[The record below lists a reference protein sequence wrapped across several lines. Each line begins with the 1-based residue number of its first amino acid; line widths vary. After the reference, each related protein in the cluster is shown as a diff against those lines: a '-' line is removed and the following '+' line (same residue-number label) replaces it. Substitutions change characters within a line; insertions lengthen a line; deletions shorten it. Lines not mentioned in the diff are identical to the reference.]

1 MQWKTVRIFISSTF
15 NDMHAERDY
24 LVKYVFPELSL
35 WCEKR
40 KLRLIDIDL
49 RWGVSTADSMANNTV
64 LACLNNIDESRPFF
78 LCFLGQRRGW
88 VPESEDISESTYKS
102 YPSIGEYVGK
112 SSVTEMEIEHA
123 LLQPMLRIADGKNI
137 EQQPVKHA
145 LFFFRNDPFTN
156 VALSDV
162 HRKIYTNSAAADQLF
177 ADRELSSFKE
187 KVRSRWDVCD
197 YDCRWDESFISPEL
211 QTEGEGASDGRLTDF
226 KANGAPLKEVVI
238 AALKREIELEFP
250 DNCASDEGSQIER
263 ELEQQEQFIIHCSE
277 GFIPRYNDFCA
288 LNEYISSQS
297 RKLFILTA
305 QSGLGKSTLLANFV
319 LLADRSHR
327 SITARFCC
335 ASDLSSSQFG
345 LWKSIFDQ
353 HGIKYKGGLEEIKR
367 DIVNLLSQL
376 SGILIIDGI
385 NQLPNGIDM
394 LSWLPRELPDGLKL
408 IISLK
413 DDALSSLAI
422 EAVSQNAII
431 HKIEPFFA
439 YDDKKSLIDEYLKH
453 YLKKL
458 DDSHIEA
465 ICRAKSSKNPLFLK
479 VVLSS
484 LRVFGSY
491 KQLDTEILAFG
502 EEPVSAFDEVLSG
515 LEQDTSYVTKLP
527 GKMCVSLLFGLLA
540 CARRGLT
547 EDELAFC
554 FRHRFPD
561 ADEEMIRCALRV
573 YLRRVRVFSASREG
587 RTDFL
592 YESFRIAADKR
603 YRESR
608 YDNHKL
614 LAACFSSCCYCE
626 GTGSFLTENPRALT
640 ELLYHLCQSDIHM
653 GEKLLTNCAY
663 INARCSACGSGEL
676 ISDYDFLPELNSN
689 TKKFRDLLIRFSDIF
704 TKYKNSF
711 FSTALSCDFAQA
723 WDIPNTPGR
732 PLPHIIPERLALPP
746 YCQTSA
752 DAAGLQLKI
761 SAAYKLDKTV
771 AVCIPQNAAFA
782 IFSEGIGRLRLI
794 YTDTM
799 TPDEKV
805 IATARKRP
813 LGIFASSDGGRI
825 AVTYDD
831 GTAEVIRLFF
841 NGSTLAASQSELL
854 VDYYLPM
861 FSDAVFAFDHDC
873 LWYQKDLHTIVK
885 LSVDGEAGIYNGG
898 SRVSDGG
905 TGISDGEAR
914 IYLPEEGDVTAL
926 AVGEGINVFAIKTP
940 HGAKLYRE
948 DEGKA
953 LIMFELPECEILG
966 ITVLKDGNIAVA
978 SSDATIRLLDANGS
992 EKNRINTGMSCALLL
1007 EIDSGILCIA
1017 ESRRNAFLWDMKESL
1032 KSGEFAELEHNRKI
1046 SAAYDGQLIRV
1057 ISDQHVITASVTEE
1071 MAMFSILLSV
1081 FFNGDDLIRVFGECS
1096 GKQII
1101 VLSGG
1106 QSAKVHLDAGI
1117 LSILKVNND
1126 LIIFDQ
1132 IGNMATVDLIQ
1143 LTVYKRVAQF
1153 KPVSATPAKD
1163 GYYCADTSGF
1173 LHQYP
1178 EGIKLPSLSDYWL
1191 SSISLHVFGDLLVL
1205 TGISVNARA
1214 VNNSTPYLMLLYR
1227 INEDKSL
1234 RLICERYFPKDR
1246 GMFIDCCFS
1255 ENDGMLYVFFST
1267 PYSGSDI
1274 TIPTVSCG
1282 TADEF
1287 AGCREKS
1294 FDIPFERK
1302 NNSFCVSQNTL
1313 FVCGGGVISAY
1324 KARSLKYLASIASDG
1339 GFRLLVRRDGDRLLA
1354 LGGSSDIYS
1363 LKVNYDSAN

>member
-49 RWGVSTADSMANNTV
+49 RWGVSTADSMAHNTV

-88 VPESEDISESTYKS
+88 VPESEDISENTYKN
-102 YPSIGEYVGK
+102 YPCIEEYVGK
-112 SSVTEMEIEHA
+112 CSVTEMEIEHA
-123 LLQPMLRIADGKNI
+123 LLRPMLRIADGNNI
-137 EQQPVKHA
+137 VQQPVKHA
-145 LFFFRNDPFTN
+145 LFFFRSDPFTN
-156 VALSDV
+156 IALSDV
-162 HRKIYTNSAAADQLF
+162 QRKIYTNSAAEDQLL
-177 ADRELSSFKE
+177 ADRELACFKE
-187 KVRSRWDVCD
+187 KVRSRWVVCD
-197 YDCRWDESFISPEL
+197 YDCRWDEAFISPEL
-211 QTEGEGASDGRLTDF
+211 QTEGEGASRGRLTDF
-226 KANGAPLKEVVI
+226 KANGAPLQEAVI
-238 AALKREIELEFP
+238 EALKREIELEFP
-250 DNCASDEGSQIER
+250 DNCAAAEISPIEKD
-263 ELEQQEQFIIHCSE
+263 LEQQEQFIIHCSE
-277 GFIPRYNDFCA
+277 GFIPRQNDFLA

-305 QSGLGKSTLLANFV
+305 ESGLGKSTLLANSV
-319 LLADRSHR
+319 LSAGRSHR
-327 SITARFCC
+327 NITARFCC

-367 DIVNLLSQL
+367 DIANLLSQL
-376 SGILIIDGI
+376 GGILIIDGI
-385 NQLPNGIDM
+385 NQLPNGTDM
-394 LSWLPRELPDGLKL
+394 LSWLPHELPDGLKL

-422 EAVSQNAII
+422 KAVSQHAIV
-431 HKIEPFFA
+431 HKIEPFYT
-439 YDDKKSLIDEYLKH
+439 YDAKKSLIDEYLKH

-458 DDSHIEA
+458 DESHIEA
-465 ICRAKSSKNPLFLK
+465 ICEAKSSENPLFLK
-479 VVLSS
+479 IVLSS

-491 KQLDTEILAFG
+491 KQLESEIIAFG
-502 EEPVSAFDEVLSG
+502 EDPVSAFDEVLSG
-515 LEQDTSYVTKLP
+515 LEQDTSYVTRLS
-527 GKMCVSLLFGLLA
+527 GRMCVPLLFGLLA

-547 EDELAFC
+547 EDELTFC
-554 FRHRFPD
+554 FRNRFPD

-603 YRESR
+603 YRDSR
-608 YDNHKL
+608 TENHKL
-614 LAACFSSCCYCE
+614 LAACFSSYCYCE

-640 ELLYHLCQSDIHM
+640 ELLYHLCQSDIRL
-653 GEKLLTNCAY
+653 GEELLTNCAY
-663 INARCSACGSGEL
+663 VNARCSTCGSGEL
-676 ISDYDFLPELNSN
+676 ISDYDFLPKLNSDA
-689 TKKFRDLLIRFSDIF
+689 KKFRDLLIRFSDIF

-711 FSTALSCDFAQA
+711 FSTALSCDFANA
-723 WDIPNTPGR
+723 WDMLKAPGR
-732 PLPHIIPERLALPP
+732 PMPHIIPQRLASPS

-782 IFSEGIGRLRLI
+782 IFSEGLGRLRLI

-805 IATARKRP
+805 IATAPKRP
-813 LGIFASSDGGRI
+813 LGIFASSGGDRI

-831 GTAEVIRLFF
+831 ETAEVIRLIF
-841 NGSTLAASQSELL
+841 NGPTLAASQSELL
-854 VDYYLPM
+854 LDYYLPM
-861 FSDAVFAFDHDC
+861 FSDAVFAFDRGC
-873 LWYQKDLHTIVK
+873 LWYQKDMHTIVK
-885 LSVDGEAGIYNGG
+885 LSTNGEA
-898 SRVSDGG
+898 R
-905 TGISDGEAR
+905 ISDGEEK
-914 IYLPEEGDVTAL
+914 ISLPEEGDVTAL
-926 AVGEGINVFAIKTP
+926 AVGGTVNVFALRTS
-940 HGAKLYRE
+940 HGTKLYRE

-966 ITVLKDGNIAVA
+966 IVVLKGGGIAIA

-992 EKNRINTGMSCALLL
+992 EKSRIKTGMSYALLL
-1007 EIDSGILCIA
+1007 EVENGILCIA

-1046 SAAYDGQLIRV
+1046 SASYDGRLIRI
-1057 ISDQHVITASVTEE
+1057 ISDQHVMTASVTEDIT
-1071 MAMFSILLSV
+1071 ASAILVTV
-1081 FFNGDDLIRVFGECS
+1081 FLNGDDLIQVFSERS
-1096 GKQII
+1096 GRQIT
-1101 VLSGG
+1101 VLCGG
-1106 QSAKVHLDAGI
+1106 QAAKVQLDAGI
-1117 LSILKVNND
+1117 LSILKINKD
-1126 LIIFDQ
+1126 LIIFDI
-1132 IGNMATVDLIQ
+1132 IGNMSIVDLAQ
-1143 LTVYKRVAQF
+1143 LTVHKRAAKFQ
-1153 KPVSATPAKD
+1153 PVSVAAVRD

-1173 LHQYP
+1173 LHQFP

-1205 TGISVNARA
+1205 TGVSVNARA
-1214 VNNSTPYLMLLYR
+1214 VNSSIPYLLLLYR

-1234 RLICERYFPKDR
+1234 KLICERYFSKDR
-1246 GMFIDCCFS
+1246 GMFIDTCFS

-1267 PYSGSDI
+1267 PYSGSDV
-1274 TIPTVSCG
+1274 TIPTVSYG

-1294 FDIPFERK
+1294 MDIPFERK
-1302 NNSFCVSQNTL
+1302 NNSFCVFQNTL
-1313 FVCGGGVISAY
+1313 VVCGGGVISAY
-1324 KARSLKYLASIASDG
+1324 EAGSLKYMASIASEG
-1339 GFRLLVRRDGDRLLA
+1339 GFRLLARRDRDRLLA
-1354 LGGSSDIYS
+1354 LSGSSHIYS
-1363 LKVNYDSAN
+1363 LNINYDSVN